1 MHTYQQTTFAKDAL
15 VVFIDIIARKGIY
28 LLYYEIPSSQIKIAD
43 AEVHTFYTHIG
54 NNTL

>member
-1 MHTYQQTTFAKDAL
+1 MHTNQQTTFAEDAF

-28 LLYYEIPSSQIKIAD
+28 LFYYEIPSPQIEITN

-54 NNTL
+54 NDTL

>member
-1 MHTYQQTTFAKDAL
+1 MHTNQQTTFAKNAF

-28 LLYYEIPSSQIKIAD
+28 LFYYEIPPPQIKIAD